1 MPSCITLYINTKQL
15 TENNRKLKIWI
26 MYFIFDVFNYKE
38 YYVLL
43 QILQKS
49 ECYSQQNYMDE
60 KVKFKDLL

>member
-1 MPSCITLYINTKQL
+1 
-15 TENNRKLKIWI
+15 